1 MCILTTGVSPIK
13 EVMFS
18 WITAF
23 GARETLD
30 VRLMVVFTARGRVEM
45 SWVNDNM
52 VDVIDRLNRIVALFG
67 PTVFS
72 KIERKNVNE
81 RRQCQCEEGTRRL
94 TCDGGIN
101 QQARIVYS
109 FSTHLA
115 LTTRAKIL

>member
-1 MCILTTGVSPIK
+1 MFILTTGVSPIK

-81 RRQCQCEEGTRRL
+81 RRM
-94 TCDGGIN
+94 
-101 QQARIVYS
+101 
-109 FSTHLA
+109 STLRHRGRYATLNV
-115 LTTRAKIL
+115 